1 MRHAGT
7 FEMVA
12 GIILQK
18 GNQPE
23 DEMGL
28 YKTEAA
34 NLELTWKRS
43 TQVSMA
49 GILGGL
55 ILLFLY
61 FPDIRP
67 VVTFKVPVSEP
78 DRIEMIPLTVQAVH
92 PPEPIRPAVPVAVP
106 NETMI
111 PNEMIYHSS
120 EVSEVPITPP
130 SLWKPEETEPG
141 PIDFWE
147 EAPVLIGGTSAL
159 MKEIRYPDQARQLGI
174 GGTVLA
180 RIVVNKSGGVES
192 VEIIKSLGYG
202 LDEEVIRA
210 LKLMKFQPALQQ
222 GKPVKVRMAIPVR
235 FSVKSGF

>member
-1 MRHAGT
+1 MSHPGT
-7 FEMVA
+7 FEKVA
-12 GIILQK
+12 GTILQK

-28 YKTEAA
+28 FKTETA

-43 TQVSMA
+43 IQVSTA
-49 GILGGL
+49 GVLGGL
-55 ILLFLY
+55 VLLFLY
-61 FPDIRP
+61 FPDLRP
-67 VVTFKVPVSEP
+67 AMTFSIPTSEP
-78 DRIEMIPLTVQAVH
+78 DQIEIIPLTIQKVE

-106 NETMI
+106 NETII
-111 PNEMIYHSS
+111 PNEMIYLSS

-147 EAPVLIGGTSAL
+147 EAPVLIGGTAAL

-180 RIVVNKSGGVES
+180 RIVVTRDGLVES
-192 VEIIKSLGYG
+192 VDIIKSLGYG

-210 LKLMKFQPALQQ
+210 LKLMKFQPAIQQ